1 MIQRTR
7 FSRAIATFFLLVF
20 VPSLLPVNL
29 LYASNNGPNAPE
41 ASGFESANSTDMVNL
56 ATGDLSYVLPL
67 MDVGGMPISMSYHGG
82 IPLDLE
88 STWTGLGWN
97 LNTGAV
103 NRGLNATPDD
113 WKGGNALDFIYYKDT
128 ETTYNLDVGVGISQV
143 ASVGIGASWGS
154 RKSMSGTVSAS
165 LGFSNRGN
173 SQLGVSASIGT
184 DGNYSLGVGAGTN
197 NNQNGMGVGVG
208 ISGNVNGGGLAYNM
222 GAGVRA
228 NGMTMGV
235 GASFSENGTS
245 YSMSIGATNKEAWD
259 KGQSGGASLS
269 TGNFSVGDWSVNTSG
284 YYVPIQIYFVYV
296 GFGQRKIISTLK
308 KAYTKKGYGILYAN
322 EDSVD
327 PNNDVVETTSVDG
340 IYSDYQDRYRYIDA
354 YDQSLPVSEEE
365 FIGDYDAERE
375 KINFTYAGYDSYS
388 VNGEG
393 IAGMMSP
400 RILENATIYGL
411 GYRGADPNDD
421 GRKMRIYN
429 HNTLTTQKTFGKNIN
444 NDIEF
449 YFNGQFTENRNI
461 NPLTIANTSGNS
473 LAEIV
478 SQRSA
483 LNNAKVRQGN
493 YVEVFTNKQIKNNQA
508 VGLLSPLNPVA
519 NGTTLEALDRSAP
532 EYKDEG
538 IGGYKITAP
547 DGKIY
552 HYSQPVY
559 HFEMVERKQLKIN
572 DENSITEKRQYSSY
586 ATHWVLTAITGPDFI
601 DTNNNNIA
609 DQEDYGYWVRMDYG
623 KWSDGYV
630 WRNPADKNL
639 KDYDS
644 NLKDKIGKGDYG
656 TYQFGRKQLY
666 YLDKVVSATQTAYFV
681 KDLRFDSSGCDLEY
695 KFDPVKVINDNGET
709 SGEEN
714 GNVFPHEGG
723 ITYKKQLQLV
733 LEKIILVNNKEGIV
747 SKGNVNDNLKLNTY
761 GLQDYVK
768 SYQPGFRDNMDVSKL
783 IYLPGVMPPGGF
795 YNEYG
800 NPNIMINNESG
811 VYDVKDFENFDYN
824 NAVKVIDLDYN
835 YNLAVKDHTN
845 NYTSPTAG
853 KSMGSPG
860 AVYHVTKNP
869 NAGKL
874 CLKSVRFLGKN
885 NFDFMPP
892 YQFEYKGEYKGDP
905 NDYIKYPANAIVQ
918 RTGLAWNNITV
929 DEDSPLGE
937 VPMDDVRAKDEW
949 GFHKDITGQED
960 KVLAAAWTMNKITTP
975 TGGTIEFEHE
985 EDDFHS
991 EAFSRKFWNESLKF
1005 KVTKVGDDLQVE
1017 VADENGI
1024 LENLGTKTFKDY
1036 FAVGDRVFL
1045 DLWLCRAK
1053 KENAGSDSDKGT
1065 VNITNENKCV
1075 ITEVTDTGLKLICDM
1090 LPVQYTEFIPGV
1102 TYESGGTLFGDDK
1115 NSVLNNFFSK
1125 NSTTSSSHQHDV
1137 KPRGDCPSLPACGTG
1152 CPDHWT
1158 LSYRLIASKTPKDLT
1173 GGGLRVK
1180 SITLK
1185 DEANNSYKTRYYY
1198 NVPGYGRD
1206 KTDAAYKSSGITS
1219 YSPVRGQKFVPYQS
1233 ELPSPGVMYEYVTM
1247 EAQDVN
1253 GNNTGSTVYR
1263 FYTLQPVL
1271 DIFNPDIVMKDDE
1284 DKVLF
1289 KASVVDHGT
1298 NNATDRKLSSK
1309 SINIE
1314 VNTSVV
1320 GQFRSVE
1327 EYNIKG
1333 QLMSKSEKKYLSG
1346 IELENAGI
1354 NRGAVKES
1362 FQSMKSIFTSPSEN
1376 PGDLSLKKR
1385 LLSVSSKKEYSSVL
1399 VSNTTTNMH
1408 GTSIQTFSD
1417 TDPATGMFLT
1427 VETTNAKGLK
1437 KKVTRVPAYTKYAEM
1452 GSKFTNPNNKNM
1464 LTQEVMSITSIDGK
1478 TTGVGIT
1485 TWNKNWTYRDNFGVE
1500 TTPTASNEKIWR
1512 KQKSF
1517 VWKGIRNSDGT
1528 YMSVFNETAA
1538 PFDWINNVPLS
1549 PSWKKVSEVTRY
1561 NHYSS
1566 PLESKDING
1575 NFASSKMADKQDKVI
1590 VSGNAR
1596 YSEMYYSGAEYVES
1610 GNMFEGE
1617 VKGASLRSTDVA
1629 HTGQYSVKS
1638 TVVGEK
1644 MFEVNGSSGSKNY
1657 YTNINNTYAH
1667 TFRPGKYKV
1676 SYWVL
1681 KNFMT
1686 ETCRATG
1693 TNNYG
1698 TMLVVN
1704 GTGIAPTE
1712 IVHSGCWAQLN
1723 FVFDIP
1729 ENTASNSVYVKM
1741 TGGSCGAGA
1750 AYADDFRMSPI
1761 TSSLNSYV
1769 YDQKTDHLICVLGAN
1784 NMGTI
1789 YKYDNAGRLIAT
1801 YTEDVD
1807 TDGKTYESGN
1817 GGFKLINQNKQNY
1830 KGISNAQQVFP
1841 PKIYNCLFN

>member
-20 VPSLLPVNL
+20 VPSLFPVNL

-41 ASGFESANSTDMVNL
+41 ASGFESANATDMVNL

-97 LNTGAV
+97 LNTGAI

-113 WKGGNALDFIYYKDT
+113 WRGGSSLDFIRYEDA
-128 ETTYNLDVGVGISQV
+128 ETIYNIDVGIGLKNGAEVGV
-143 ASVGIGASWGS
+143 GASWGS
-154 RKSMSGTVSAS
+154 NKSLTGSVFASVGLGNGMGASA
-165 LGFSNRGN
+165 R
-173 SQLGVSASIGT
+173 IYT
-184 DGNYSLGVGAGTN
+184 DGNYSLGVNAGAG
-197 NNQNGMGVGVG
+197 NGQTGFGGSMG
-208 ISGNVNGGGLAYNM
+208 ISGNVNGGGLSYNV
-222 GAGVRA
+222 GAGLRTG
-228 NGMTMGV
+228 GMTIGV
-235 GASFSENGTS
+235 GASFSENGTQ
-245 YSMSIGATNKEAWD
+245 YSASLGGGND
-259 KGQSGGASLS
+259 KGQSGSMSLS
-269 TGNFSVGDWSVNTSG
+269 TGSFSVGDWEVKSSG
-284 YYVPIQIYFVYV
+284 FYIPIQLPGFSI
-296 GFGQRKIISTLK
+296 GFGKTKVTTSLT
-308 KAYTKKGYGILYAN
+308 KAYTKKGFGVLYGNVDAS
-322 EDSVD
+322 DSG
-327 PNNDVVETTSVDG
+327 NDAVELNSSTVDG
-340 IYSDYQDRYRYIDA
+340 VYSDYQDRYRYIDT
-354 YDQSLPVSEEE
+354 YDQALPVSEEE
-365 FIGDYDAERE
+365 FIGDYDMDRE
-375 KINFTYAGYDSYS
+375 KINFTYAGYDSYD
-388 VNGEG
+388 VNGAG
-393 IAGMMSP
+393 ISGSMAPKM
-400 RILENATIYGL
+400 LDNATIYGL
-411 GYRGADPNDD
+411 GYHGPNPGSFD
-421 GRKMRIYN
+421 GKMRIYN
-429 HNTLTTQKTFGKNIN
+429 HNSLTTTKTFGKNTS

-449 YFNGQFTENRNI
+449 YFNGQFTQNRNV
-461 NPLTIANTSGNS
+461 NSLTIANNGGNS
-473 LAEIV
+473 LGEIL
-478 SQRSA
+478 STRPA
-483 LNNAKVRQGN
+483 LNNDRIKQGN

-508 VGLLSPLNPVA
+508 AGLLSPLSPTA
-519 NGTTLEALDRSAP
+519 NGTSLDALLRNTP
-532 EYKDEG
+532 EYKDDG

-547 DGKIY
+547 DGKVY
-552 HYSQPVY
+552 HFSQPVY
-559 HFEMVERKQLKIN
+559 HFEMVERKVLKDN
-572 DENSITEKRQYSSY
+572 NENNVSEKRQYSSY
-586 ATHWVLTAITGPDFI
+586 ATHWLLTAITGPDFI

-630 WRNPADKNL
+630 WRNPTDKNL

-644 NLKDKIGKGDYG
+644 NLKEKIEKGDYG

-666 YLDKVVSATQTAYFV
+666 YLDRVVSATQTAYFV

-695 KFDPVKVINDNGET
+695 KFSPTKVFCDRGESNGPDPGNVYPH
-709 SGEEN
+709 EN
-714 GNVFPHEGG
+714 G
-723 ITYKKQLQLV
+723 IAYKKQLQMV
-733 LEKIILVNNKEGIV
+733 LEKIILVNNKESVV
-747 SKGNVNDNLKLNTY
+747 SKGNANDNLKLNTY
-761 GLQDYVK
+761 GLPDYVK
-768 SYQPGFRDNMDVSKL
+768 SYQPGFRGDIDVEDVFGQPGL
-783 IYLPGVMPPGGF
+783 LPAGGF

-845 NYTSPTAG
+845 NYTAPTAG

-860 AVYHVTKNP
+860 AVYHATKNP

-874 CLKSVRFLGKN
+874 CLKSVRFLGRN
-885 NFDFMPP
+885 NYDFMQP

-918 RTGLAWNNITV
+918 REGLNWLSTLVQTETDGIPIT
-929 DEDSPLGE
+929 DL
-937 VPMDDVRAKDEW
+937 RAKDEW
-949 GFHKDITGQED
+949 GFHKDIPGQED

-991 EAFSRKFWNESLKF
+991 EAFSRKFWSENLKF
-1005 KVTKVGDDLQVE
+1005 KVTNSGDNLQVE
-1017 VADENGI
+1017 ITDESGTI
-1024 LENLGTKTFKDY
+1024 GGLGTKYKDY
-1036 FAVGDRVFL
+1036 FAIGDRVFL
-1045 DLWLCRAK
+1045 DLWLCRN
-1053 KENAGSDSDKGT
+1053 ERHWNGQGTDTDKGT
-1065 VNITNENKCV
+1065 IDINSGNKCI
-1075 ITEVTDTGLKLICDM
+1075 ITEVSDTGIKLTCDK
-1090 LPVQYTEFIPGV
+1090 LPVQYTEIIPGIPV
-1102 TYESGGTLFGDDK
+1102 ESGGTLYGDNK
-1115 NSVLNNFFSK
+1115 NLVLNNFFSK
-1125 NSTTSSSHQHDV
+1125 TSTTSNSHHSEPR
-1137 KPRGDCPSLPACGTG
+1137 PRGECPDLPGCGTG
-1152 CPDHWT
+1152 CPDRW
-1158 LSYRLIASKTPKDLT
+1158 SIKYRMIASKTPKDRT

-1198 NVPGYGRD
+1198 NVPGYGRE
-1206 KTDAAYKSSGITS
+1206 KTDANYKSSGITS
-1219 YSPVRGQKFVPYQS
+1219 FSPVRGQKFVPYQS

-1253 GNNTGSTVYR
+1253 GKSDGSTLYR
-1263 FYTLQPVL
+1263 FYTLKPVM
-1271 DIFNPDIVMKDDE
+1271 DIFNPNIVMKDDD
-1284 DKVLF
+1284 DKMIF
-1289 KASVVDHGT
+1289 KATVVDNGEI
-1298 NNATDRKLSSK
+1298 NASRKLNAK
-1309 SINIE
+1309 SINVE
-1314 VNTSVV
+1314 VNTSVI

-1327 EYNIKG
+1327 EYNTKG
-1333 QLMSKSEKKYLSG
+1333 QLMSRVEKKYLSG
-1346 IELENAGI
+1346 TELESANI

-1362 FQSMKSIFTSPSEN
+1362 FQSMKSVYTAPAESPN
-1376 PGDLSLKKR
+1376 NLTLKTR
-1385 LLSVSSKKEYSSVL
+1385 LLSVSSKKEYGSVL
-1399 VSNTTTNMH
+1399 VSTTNTNMH
-1408 GTSIQTFSD
+1408 GTSTETYSD
-1417 TDPATGMFLT
+1417 TDPETGMFLT

-1437 KKVTRVPAYTKYAEM
+1437 QKVTRVPAYKKYAEM
-1452 GSKFTNPNNKNM
+1452 GSKTVNPNNKHM
-1464 LTQEVMSITSIDGK
+1464 LTQEVMNTVSIDGK

-1500 TTPTASNEKIWR
+1500 ATPTANNEKVWR
-1512 KQKSF
+1512 KQKGY

-1528 YMSVFNETAA
+1528 YVSSFSEAIA

-1566 PLESKDING
+1566 PIETKDING
-1575 NFASSKMADKQDKVI
+1575 NFASTKMADKQDKVI

-1617 VKGASLRSTDVA
+1617 VKGATLRSTDVA
-1629 HTGQYSVKS
+1629 HTGKYSVKS
-1638 TVVGEK
+1638 SVVGEK
-1644 MFEVNGSSGSKNY
+1644 MFEVNGSSGPKNY
-1657 YTNINNTYAH
+1657 YANINNNYAY

-1686 ETCRATG
+1686 ETCRTTG

-1704 GTGIAPTE
+1704 GTGMAPSE

-1729 ENTASNSVYVKM
+1729 ENTASNSVHVKM
-1741 TGGSCGAGA
+1741 TGGSCGMGA
-1750 AYADDFRMSPI
+1750 AYVDDFRMSPL

-1769 YDQKTDHLICVLGAN
+1769 YDQKTDQLICVLGTN

-1830 KGISNAQQVFP
+1830 KGISNTQQALPF
-1841 PKIYNCLFN
+1841 KIDNCFFH